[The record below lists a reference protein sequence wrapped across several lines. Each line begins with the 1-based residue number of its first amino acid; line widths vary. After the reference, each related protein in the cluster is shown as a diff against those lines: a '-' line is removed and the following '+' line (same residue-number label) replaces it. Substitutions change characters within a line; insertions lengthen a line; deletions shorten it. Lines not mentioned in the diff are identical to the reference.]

1 MDNNKKKSE
10 NNSVQ
15 KELYNSYGA
24 ISPGNYQRT
33 K

>member
-1 MDNNKKKSE
+1 MDNKKSG

-15 KELYNSYGA
+15 KELYISYGA
-24 ISPGNYQRT
+24 ISPGNYQKT